1 MEPVSKYI
9 EDFQTLITNIK
20 DSGFLSINTSSL
32 NQIRDYINKI
42 FGGTNCIDVVFNQN
56 RDKQFFGV
64 YINPTIVPEQLMAIL
79 YGDDDYTFDRYIV
92 EIDAK
97 LFMDS
102 LTANEIAAIILR
114 EVSGMAADASPVYNL
129 RGIIDTFMC
138 GTDDYV
144 SITSTADSAQLFI
157 LAVKDALHKITSC
170 FYEGNDVVNEFI
182 ENNNMQVSL
191 LSAQR
196 KILSSSFGL
205 NDTVREPKLML
216 LQWAFSIYQ
225 DIKNNTAN
233 AIIVLTDLIGTK
245 GPYCIDRDIKQT
257 IESLKRLSSEIAME
271 SAAILAEAKRGGLVY
286 KMKQDGMRAIED
298 DLYEFRVRVKNAET
312 EDEAMYTLR
321 QINSRINIIEE
332 FLYQNQCELMPSEIE
347 RWNQLSAKYRDL
359 REDISK
365 KTISHKKNYGIWF
378 DYDKI

>member
-1 MEPVSKYI
+1 MDSVSKYI

-20 DSGFLSINTSSL
+20 DSGFLSINTNSL
-32 NQIRDYINKI
+32 NQIRDLINKI
-42 FGGTNCIDVVFNQN
+42 FGNTNCVDVVFNQN

-64 YINPTIVPEQLMAIL
+64 YVNPTIVPEQLMAIL
-79 YGDDDYTFDRYIV
+79 YGDDDYTFDRYVV

-102 LTANEIAAIILR
+102 LTTNEISAVILR
-114 EVSGMAADASPVYNL
+114 EVSGMIADSSPVYNL

-138 GTDDYV
+138 GNDDYI
-144 SITSTADSAQLFI
+144 SITGTADSAQLFI

-170 FYEGNDVVNEFI
+170 FYEGNDTVNKFI
-182 ENNNMQVSL
+182 EDNHLQVSL

-216 LQWAFSIYQ
+216 LQWAFAIYQ
-225 DIKNNTAN
+225 DIKNNTPN
-233 AIIVLTDLIGTK
+233 AIAVLTDLIGTK
-245 GPYCIDRDIKQT
+245 GSYSIDRDIKQT
-257 IESLKRLSSEIAME
+257 IESLKRLSSEVAME
-271 SAAILAEAKRGGLVY
+271 SAAILAEARRGGLVD
-286 KMKQDGMRAIED
+286 KMKQDGLRAIED
-298 DLYEFRVRVKNAET
+298 DLYEFRVRAKNAET

-332 FLYQNQCELMPSEIE
+332 YLYQNQSTLMPSEIE
-347 RWNQLSAKYRDL
+347 RWNILSAKYRDL
-359 REDISK
+359 REEISK

>member
-1 MEPVSKYI
+1 MDSVSKYI

-20 DSGFLSINTSSL
+20 DSGFLSINTNSL
-32 NQIRDYINKI
+32 NQIRDLINKI
-42 FGGTNCIDVVFNQN
+42 FGNTNCVDVVFNQN

-64 YINPTIVPEQLMAIL
+64 YVNPTIVPEQLMAIL
-79 YGDDDYTFDRYIV
+79 YGDDDYTFDRYVV

-102 LTANEIAAIILR
+102 LTTNEISAVILR
-114 EVSGMAADASPVYNL
+114 EVSGMIADSSPVYNL

-138 GTDDYV
+138 GNDDYI
-144 SITSTADSAQLFI
+144 SITGTADSAQLFI

-170 FYEGNDVVNEFI
+170 FYEGNDTVNKFI
-182 ENNNMQVSL
+182 EDNHLQVSL

-216 LQWAFSIYQ
+216 LQWAFAIYQ
-225 DIKNNTAN
+225 DIKNNTPN
-233 AIIVLTDLIGTK
+233 AIAVLTDLIGTK
-245 GPYCIDRDIKQT
+245 GPYSIDRDIKQT
-257 IESLKRLSSEIAME
+257 IESLKRLSSEVAME
-271 SAAILAEAKRGGLVY
+271 SAAILAEARRGGLVD
-286 KMKQDGMRAIED
+286 KMKQDGLRAIED
-298 DLYEFRVRVKNAET
+298 DLYEFRVRAKNAET

-332 FLYQNQCELMPSEIE
+332 YLYQNQSTLMPSEIE
-347 RWNQLSAKYRDL
+347 RWNILSAKYRDL
-359 REDISK
+359 REEISK

>member
-1 MEPVSKYI
+1 MESISKYI
-9 EDFQTLITNIK
+9 EDFQTLITNIRE
-20 DSGFLSINTSSL
+20 SGFLSINTETL
-32 NQIRDYINKI
+32 NRIRDLINKI
-42 FGGTNCIDVVFNQN
+42 FGNTNCVNVEFNQN

-64 YINPTIVPEQLMAIL
+64 YVNPTIVPEQLMAIL
-79 YGDDDYTFDRYIV
+79 YGDDDYNFDRYVV

-102 LTANEIAAIILR
+102 LTANEITAIILR
-114 EVSGMAADASPVYNL
+114 EVSGMVSDSSPVYNL

-138 GTDDYV
+138 GNDDYV
-144 SITSTADSAQLFI
+144 SITGTADSAQLFI

-170 FYEGNDVVNEFI
+170 FYEGNEIVNNFI
-182 ENNNMQVSL
+182 ENNKMQVSL

-196 KILSSSFGL
+196 KILSSGFGL

-225 DIKNNTAN
+225 DIKNNTPN
-233 AIIVLTDLIGTK
+233 AIAVLTDLIGTK

-257 IESLKRLSSEIAME
+257 IESLKRLSFEVAME
-271 SAAILAEAKRGGLVY
+271 SAAILAEARRGGLVD
-286 KMKQDGMRAIED
+286 KMKQDGLRAIED
-298 DLYEFRVRVKNAET
+298 DLYEFRVRAKNAET

-332 FLYQNQCELMPSEIE
+332 YLYQNQCTLMPSEIE

>member
-1 MEPVSKYI
+1 MESISKYI
-9 EDFQTLITNIK
+9 EDFQTLITNIRE
-20 DSGFLSINTSSL
+20 SGFLSINTETL
-32 NQIRDYINKI
+32 NHIRDLINKI
-42 FGGTNCIDVVFNQN
+42 FGNSNCVNVEFNQN

-64 YINPTIVPEQLMAIL
+64 YVNPTIVPEQLMAIL
-79 YGDDDYTFDRYIV
+79 YGDDDYNFDRYVV

-102 LTANEIAAIILR
+102 LTANEISTIILR
-114 EVSGMAADASPVYNL
+114 EVSGMISDSSPVYNL

-138 GTDDYV
+138 GNDDYV
-144 SITSTADSAQLFI
+144 SITGTADSAQLFI

-170 FYEGNDVVNEFI
+170 FYEGNDIVNEFI
-182 ENNNMQVSL
+182 ENNKMQVSL

-196 KILSSSFGL
+196 KILSSGFGL
-205 NDTVREPKLML
+205 NDTVREPKLIL

-225 DIKNNTAN
+225 DIKNNTPN
-233 AIIVLTDLIGTK
+233 AIAVLTDLIGTK

-257 IESLKRLSSEIAME
+257 IESLKRLSSEVAME
-271 SAAILAEAKRGGLVY
+271 SAAILAEARRGGLVD
-286 KMKQDGMRAIED
+286 KMKQDGLRAIED
-298 DLYEFRVRVKNAET
+298 DLYEFRVRAKNAET

-332 FLYQNQCELMPSEIE
+332 YLYQNQCTLMPSEIE

-359 REDISK
+359 REEISK